1 MTKQKGIPYDIIGNG
16 IMVAKAEDIRRCAQ
30 DQFDKCNEWFNKQIH
45 RIAATK
51 ENNMSELELKLC
63 HLQCRKD
70 ELEGWLQDVNTEI
83 ETIKTE
89 IAKDNKIIRHQDFMV
104 AVDPPSG
111 TWVVKHGTGCLV
123 THKLSNLNSYCN
135 EKNSQH
141 NNKNIAYINLINKL
155 KEQGWKDQDEQ

>member
-1 MTKQKGIPYDIIGNG
+1 MT
-16 IMVAKAEDIRRCAQ
+16 
-30 DQFDKCNEWFNKQIH
+30 
-45 RIAATK
+45 
-51 ENNMSELELKLC
+51 ELEEKFHKLR
-63 HLQCRKD
+63 CRKE
-70 ELEGWLQDVNTEI
+70 ELEAWLQDVNIEI

-89 IAKDNKIIRHQDFMV
+89 IAKQNKIIRNQDFIV
-104 AVDPPSG
+104 TVDPPSG

-141 NNKNIAYINLINKL
+141 INKNIAYVNLINKL